1 MIENLCIGKSLNFPQ
16 ANAVNVKKY
25 ALSVMKDEK
34 IKHNLANIQK
44 LIEKA
49 PGNKGGAQLI
59 TEYFSNI

>member
-16 ANAVNVKKY
+16 ADAVNVKKY

-44 LIEKA
+44 LIEKV

-59 TEYFSNI
+59 TEYSSNI